1 MELYVMNQSFET
13 IAVIDAYSS
22 VIWTKRY
29 FTCGDFELYLPVSLE
44 LLNTLAVGNYV
55 YRLDDDTVM
64 IIEKI
69 QITTDIEKGNHLIVT
84 GRSLESILVRRIVW
98 DMTSFDT
105 NVVYIIR
112 YLLNSNVINPTIA
125 ERKINN
131 FSFNSLVTSTTS
143 IQKQVTGDNL
153 MDTIVSLCTTYGFG
167 WRIKLENGSFKFELY
182 QGVDRSYNQTVNP
195 YVVFSPTFDNLINSN
210 YELDMTNYANVA
222 LVAGEGEG
230 SARKKQ
236 TVSASYSTGINRREI
251 YVDAKDLSTNTE
263 QPLTESKYDAMLMER
278 GTEKL
283 AETIVTKKFDG
294 DVETRNTYV
303 YRRDWNIGD
312 IVQIENEFGITATS
326 RILEII
332 ESEDES
338 GYSVI
343 PTFEEWEV

>member
-1 MELYVMNQSFET
+1 MELYIMNQSFET

-44 LLNTLAVGNYV
+44 LLNTLAVGNFV

-69 QITTDIEKGNHLIVT
+69 QISTDVEKGNYLIVT
-84 GRSLESILVRRIVW
+84 GRSLESILAKRIVW
-98 DMTSFDT
+98 TVSSF
-105 NVVYIIR
+105 NANIVYIIQ
-112 YLLNSNVINPTIA
+112 YLLNSNVINPSIA
-125 ERKINN
+125 ERKIDN
-131 FSFNSLVTSTTS
+131 FSFSSLITSTET

-153 MDTIVSLCTTYGFG
+153 MDTIVNLCTTYGLG
-167 WRIKLENGSFKFELY
+167 WRIKLENGNFKFELY
-182 QGVDRSYNQTVNP
+182 QGVDRSYNQTINP
-195 YVVFSPTFDNLINSN
+195 HVVFSPTVDNLINSN
-210 YELDMTNYANVA
+210 YELDSTNYANVA

-230 SARKKQ
+230 AARKRQ
-236 TVSASYSTGINRREI
+236 TVGNASGLNRCEI
-251 YVDAKDLSTNTE
+251 YVEANDLSTNTE
-263 QPLTESKYDAMLMER
+263 QPLTDAEYNSMLVER

-283 AETIVTKKFDG
+283 AETIVTKKFEG
-294 DVETRNTYV
+294 DVETHNTYV